1 MKSAVVIR
9 TSWWIV
15 ESALLGASLL
25 AVALSSPD
33 QWRPFLL
40 VAILAGIYLAG
51 DRMSSVVRDGLL
63 TPAHS
68 AMVLAMCLLG
78 PAPAVV
84 FGLTAAI
91 AKSALR
97 RLPPSQWLA
106 NLTALGACGLV
117 GGVIMQTVIGSVSD
131 PHNHSAVVGA
141 TFGLLVFAISLITIF
156 VNFAVIAIDV
166 RIEDGSSL
174 RRQFR
179 DAFVPLIPGHLAS
192 AVLAALLA
200 VAYTNLGMLV
210 LLCGVLVLGIFH
222 YLIGAL
228 LRSEE
233 RAEKLEARSIHLA
246 NMQLGVLSMLMDALA
261 LRDAETSR
269 HATAVARYA
278 RALAIELDCDEEE
291 REVVQTAALL
301 HDIGKFTWSDRILHP
316 EQLNDADWEVIRR
329 HPQDGATLVGKL
341 DGYGPVADAILYHH
355 ERVDGGGYPV
365 GLIASE
371 IPLAS
376 RIIAICSTFDTM
388 TSRET
393 NGPRMSVEDALA
405 ELRNIAGR
413 QLDAELVERFVAMI
427 EREGPALL
435 EAPAAGDHAT
445 ELDLAARVR
454 KMVASER
461 S

>member
-1 MKSAVVIR
+1 MNTSSVIR
-9 TSWWIV
+9 ALWWAV
-15 ESALLGASLL
+15 EAALVACSLL
-25 AVALSSPD
+25 VLGLSSAGEWQP
-33 QWRPFLL
+33 LL
-40 VAILAGIYLAG
+40 LLAILAAIYLAG

-78 PAPAVV
+78 PAPAVA

-97 RLPPSQWLA
+97 RLPASQWLA
-106 NLTALGACGLV
+106 NLAALGSCGLV
-117 GGVIMQTVIGSVSD
+117 GGVIARAVVGSAGA
-131 PHNHSAVVGA
+131 PGHHAAVVGA
-141 TFGLLVFAISLITIF
+141 TFGLLVFAVSFLTIF

-166 RIEDGSSL
+166 RVEDESAL
-174 RRQFR
+174 VRQFR
-179 DAFVPLIPGHLAS
+179 DAFLPLIPGHLTS
-192 AVLAALLA
+192 GVLTALMA
-200 VAYTNLGMLV
+200 VAYTNLGTLV
-210 LLCGVLVLGIFH
+210 LLCGVLVLGVFH

-233 RAEKLEARSIHLA
+233 RADQLEARSIHLA

-269 HATAVARYA
+269 HTTAVARYA
-278 RALAIELDCDEEE
+278 RALAEEIGCDEEE
-291 REVVQTAALL
+291 REVIHTAALL

-316 EQLNDADWEVIRR
+316 EQLTDADWEVIRR
-329 HPQDGATLVGKL
+329 HPQDGAALVGKL

-355 ERVDGGGYPV
+355 ERVDGGGYPA
-365 GLIASE
+365 GLIAGE

-376 RIIAICSTFDTM
+376 RVIAICSTFDTM
-388 TSRET
+388 ISRET
-393 NGPRMSVEDALA
+393 TGPRMSVEDALA

-413 QLDAELVERFVAMI
+413 QLDAELVEAFVTMVQ
-427 EREGPALL
+427 REGPALL
-435 EAPAAGDHAT
+435 ESSGDHAT
-445 ELDLAARVR
+445 ELDLASRVR
-454 KMVASER
+454 KMVTMR

>member
-1 MKSAVVIR
+1 MKSFAPIRALFMAAEAAVL
-9 TSWWIV
+9 
-15 ESALLGASLL
+15 ACSLL
-25 AVALSSPD
+25 IVGLSSA
-33 QWRPFLL
+33 QEWRPLLL
-40 VAILAGIYLAG
+40 VAILAAIYLAG

-84 FGLTAAI
+84 FGVTAAI

-97 RLPPSQWLA
+97 RLPASQWLA
-106 NLTALGACGLV
+106 NLTALASCGLV
-117 GGVIMQTVIGSVSD
+117 GGLMVRFVVGSVSA
-131 PHNHSAVVGA
+131 PEHHAAVVGA
-141 TFGLLVFAISLITIF
+141 TFGLLVFAVSLVTIF
-156 VNFAVIAIDV
+156 VNFAVVALDV
-166 RIEDGSSL
+166 RLEVGSSL

-179 DAFVPLIPGHLAS
+179 DAFVPLVPGHLAS

-200 VAYTNLGMLV
+200 VAYTNLGTLV
-210 LLCGVLVLGIFH
+210 LLCGVLVLGVFH

-269 HATAVARYA
+269 HASSVARYA
-278 RALAIELDCDEEE
+278 RALAVEIGADEDE

-316 EQLNDADWEVIRR
+316 EQLTDADWEVIRR

-355 ERVDGGGYPV
+355 ERVDGGGYPA
-365 GLIASE
+365 GLIAGE
-371 IPLAS
+371 IPVAS

-388 TSRET
+388 TSRDT
-393 NGPRMSVEDALA
+393 TGPRMPTDEALA

-413 QLDAELVERFVAMI
+413 QLDAELVETFVTMV
-427 EREGPALL
+427 EREGQALL
-435 EAPAAGDHAT
+435 ETPPGDHAT

-454 KMVASER
+454 KMATPR

>member
-1 MKSAVVIR
+1 MKSVVVIR
-9 TSWWIV
+9 SLWWAA
-15 ESALLGASLL
+15 ESAVLASAL
-25 AVALSSPD
+25 VVVGLSSPD
-33 QWRPFLL
+33 QWRPFVL

-84 FGLTAAI
+84 FGLAAAV

-117 GGVIMQTVIGSVSD
+117 GGVIARAVVGAASV
-131 PHNHSAVVGA
+131 PHHHAAVVGA
-141 TFGLLVFAISLITIF
+141 TFGLLVFGVSLLTIF
-156 VNFAVIAIDV
+156 VNFVVVAIDV

-174 RRQFR
+174 VRQFR
-179 DAFVPLIPGHLAS
+179 DAFVPLVPGHLAS
-192 AVLAALLA
+192 GVLAALLA
-200 VAYTNLGMLV
+200 VAYTNLGTLV
-210 LLCGVLVLGIFH
+210 LLCGVLVLGVFH

-233 RAEKLEARSIHLA
+233 RADQLEARSIHLA

-269 HATAVARYA
+269 HASSVARYA
-278 RALAIELDCDEEE
+278 RALAVEIGCDEEE

-316 EQLNDADWEVIRR
+316 EQLTDADWEVIRR

-355 ERVDGGGYPV
+355 ERVDGGGYPA

-393 NGPRMSVEDALA
+393 TGPRMSVRDALA

-413 QLDAELVERFVAMI
+413 QLDADLVEAFVALVER
-427 EREGPALL
+427 EGDALL
-435 EAPAAGDHAT
+435 EVPAADHAT
-445 ELDLAARVR
+445 ELDLATRVR
-454 KMVASER
+454 KMVAPR